1 MSIDRETAEHPAD
14 PDARQFRT
22 AARLLAAAVL
32 IYLIYVIISPF
43 MTILVWS
50 AVLTVTFYPVFE
62 WLAARLG
69 DRRRLAAAALTLL
82 GLLIVVGPISWMAV
96 DLIEVST
103 TLVER
108 LDAGQSVLPS
118 LPDTLRRWLQPP
130 PGLSDYSALLSD
142 KLHSVL
148 APFAPELQPLG
159 AKLLAVTGS
168 AGAAM
173 VNFLT
178 AVLAMGFFFLT
189 GPSLI
194 AAARQLARKIDA
206 AHGEGLMTLAGATI
220 HAISIS
226 VIGTSLLEA
235 VIAGVGMSYAGL
247 PGASLLTL
255 AILIFGIIQLGPM
268 IIVVPVTI
276 WAWSSLPLFSSL
288 ALTVC
293 MGAVAFVDMFLKP
306 YFLSRG
312 VESPALLSIIGVFG
326 GMIAYGVT
334 GLFVGPI
341 VLAVGWS
348 LAAALLEERPPNA
361 ADG

>member
-1 MSIDRETAEHPAD
+1 MPIDRETAEHAD
-14 PDARQFRT
+14 PEGNQFRI
-22 AARLLAAAVL
+22 AVRLLAAALLV
-32 IYLIYVIISPF
+32 YLIYVIVSPF
-43 MTILVWS
+43 LSIFVWS

-69 DRRRLAAAALTLL
+69 GRRKLAAAALTLL
-82 GLLIVVGPISWMAV
+82 GFLIVVGPISWLAV

-118 LPDTLRRWLQPP
+118 LPDTIRRWLHLP
-130 PGLSDYSALLSD
+130 PGLSNYSALLSD
-142 KLHSVL
+142 KLHSAL
-148 APFAPELQPLG
+148 APLLPDLQPLG
-159 AKLLAVTGS
+159 AKLLAMTGS

-178 AVLAMGFFFLT
+178 AVVAMGFFFLT
-189 GPSLI
+189 GPSLVK
-194 AAARQLARKIDA
+194 AARQLARKIDA

-235 VIAGVGMSYAGL
+235 VLAGVGMSYAGL

-268 IIVVPVTI
+268 IVVIPVTI
-276 WAWSSLPLFSSL
+276 WAWSSLPVFPSL

-293 MGAVAFVDMFLKP
+293 MGAVAFVDMVLKP

-312 VESPALLSIIGVFG
+312 VASPALLSIIGVFG

-334 GLFVGPI
+334 GLFIGPI

-348 LAAALLEERPPNA
+348 LAGALLEERA
-361 ADG
+361 QSVSEG